1 MILTN
6 GQFEE
11 ALEEWIVKIQETE
24 MPILKILEMPAIKEI
39 AKDLSAAIFEL
50 GEIDNHLTWWYNLC
64 PDSDGP
70 VSDLNGFAMLITTK
84 GVRLVSEALEK
95 KGSDLKFNDQIA
107 PYRILENLLNRKMR
121 ENIRIF
127 KQTPSTNSK

>member
-6 GQFEE
+6 SQFEE
-11 ALEEWIVKIQETE
+11 ILEEWIAKIQETE
-24 MPILKILEMPAIKEI
+24 MPILKILGMPAVKQI
-39 AKDLSAAIFEL
+39 AKDLSGIIFKL
-50 GEIDNHLTWWYNLC
+50 GEIDSHLTWWYSLC

-70 VSDLNGFAMLITTK
+70 VNDLNGFSMLITTR
-84 GVRLVSEALEK
+84 GLRLVSEALEK

-127 KQTPSTNSK
+127 KQIPSTNSK